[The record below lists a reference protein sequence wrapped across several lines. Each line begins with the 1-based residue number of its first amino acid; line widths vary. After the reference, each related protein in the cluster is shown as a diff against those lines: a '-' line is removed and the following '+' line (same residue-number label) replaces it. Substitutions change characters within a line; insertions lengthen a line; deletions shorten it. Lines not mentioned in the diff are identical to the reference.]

1 MGSIFLLVSHLAP
14 LLQEDYRD
22 NSPAYFQLLEL
33 AVRSLDEASRIGV
46 PLRGGERMHIILLGN
61 KGDWPYLVALVA
73 IISRVLFDF
82 CCGER
87 RP

>member
-1 MGSIFLLVSHLAP
+1 MGSSFLLVIQLVP
-14 LLQEDYRD
+14 LPQEDYRD
-22 NSPAYFQLLEL
+22 DSSAYFQLIEL

-73 IISRVLFDF
+73 II
-82 CCGER
+82 
-87 RP
+87 